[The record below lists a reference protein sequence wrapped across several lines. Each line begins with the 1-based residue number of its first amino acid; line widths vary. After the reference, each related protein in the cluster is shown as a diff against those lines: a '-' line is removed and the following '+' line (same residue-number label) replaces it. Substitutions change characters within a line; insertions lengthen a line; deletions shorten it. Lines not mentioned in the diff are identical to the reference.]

1 MMGLKKNMG
10 QQDKLIRVLISFV
23 IALLYYY
30 NIISGYFGIAMMLIA
45 IVLLL
50 TSLFRFCPI
59 YKLLGKSTCKR
70 ES

>member
-1 MMGLKKNMG
+1 MRLKKNMG
-10 QQDKLIRVLISFV
+10 PQDKLIRVVISFV

-59 YKLLGKSTCKR
+59 YRILGKDTCQK
-70 ES
+70 